1 MKRSE
6 EKKVMSGIE
15 LSTSDA
21 PGHSFRFTTRPH
33 GAHKKD
39 VLKFYY

>member
-21 PGHSFRFTTRPH
+21 PGESFTTRPH

-39 VLKFYY
+39 VLKFYKT